1 MLAWS
6 KVFLSNNVTLTKE
19 NFWLELSADSIF
31 IDYLN
36 SVKSSQNMEND
47 IKMSPF

>member
-1 MLAWS
+1 M
-6 KVFLSNNVTLTKE
+6 FLSNNVTLSKE
-19 NFWLELSADSIF
+19 FFWLELSTDSIF

-47 IKMSPF
+47 IKISPL